1 MYLKN
6 KNVLVIGL
14 GITGLSAVK
23 ALEKL
28 EANIALYDSKD
39 EEALGSFF
47 YEIKDIQVKKY
58 LNGKK
63 PILDNIDL
71 ILKSP
76 GVPLDIPILIEAKMK
91 NIEIITDLEL
101 YYRIKSGKNMIV
113 ITGTNGKTTTTRLTG
128 EIFRKAE
135 YNTYIAGNIG
145 IGILDDVLKD
155 KDDDIIVVEAS
166 SFQLENTIHFKPH
179 ISAIIN
185 ITPDHLSWHG
195 SLDNY
200 IESKKKIFKNQNKDD
215 YTILNYDDKIL
226 REASKSIK
234 SNIIWF
240 SVKEKLENG
249 AFIEDDWIV
258 LSRDGETTRIVKL
271 DEIQILGKHNLENI
285 LTSICISWAMNLKKE
300 EIRIGVSEFKGVEH
314 RMEYVKT
321 TEGIA
326 FYNDSKGTNPD
337 STVKAIEALSSPIIL
352 IAGGYDKGSEYDELI
367 DSFNGKIKDLILIGE
382 TREKIKKVAIE
393 KGFSRIHLVDSMKE
407 AVKLSYELG
416 EEKDNVLLS
425 PACASWGMYS
435 NFEERGKD
443 FKNIVESL

>member
-28 EANIALYDSKD
+28 EANISLYDSKD

-185 ITPDHLSWHG
+185 ITPDHISWHG

-200 IESKKKIFKNQNKDD
+200 IESKKKIFKNQNNDD

-226 REASKSIK
+226 RQVSKSIK

-258 LSRDGETTRIVKL
+258 LSHDGKTTRIVKL

-285 LTSICISWAMNLKKE
+285 LTSICISWAMGLKKE
-300 EIRIGVSEFKGVEH
+300 EIRTGVSEFKGVEH

-367 DSFNGKIKDLILIGE
+367 HSFNGKIKDLILIGE